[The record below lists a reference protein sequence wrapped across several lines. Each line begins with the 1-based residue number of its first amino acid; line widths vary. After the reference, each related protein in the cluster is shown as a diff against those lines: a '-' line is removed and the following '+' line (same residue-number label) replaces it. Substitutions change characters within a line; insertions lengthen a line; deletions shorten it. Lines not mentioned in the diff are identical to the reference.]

1 MGCTCSTQVDLTAR
15 LREILI
21 NYPEG
26 TSILK
31 ELVQNA
37 DDAKATGLAFCLDYR
52 KHPTGSLRKAYLSFV
67 HTTSKL
73 IVHKVLLMA
82 YTPDFFTTELVF

>member
-1 MGCTCSTQVDLTAR
+1 VQVTLTSR
-15 LREILI
+15 IKEILV

-37 DDAKATGLAFCLDYR
+37 DDAGAHVIKFCLDWR
-52 KHPTGSLRKAYLSFV
+52 RHSAGLAV
-67 HTTSKL
+67 N
-73 IVHKVLLMA
+73 LLCNL
-82 YTPDFFTTELVF
+82 FT

>member
-1 MGCTCSTQVDLTAR
+1 MQGTDTTAVWDDFGQKVDLTAR
-15 LREILI
+15 LREILA

-37 DDAKATGLAFCLDYR
+37 VRVSG
-52 KHPTGSLRKAYLSFV
+52 
-67 HTTSKL
+67 
-73 IVHKVLLMA
+73 
-82 YTPDFFTTELVF
+82 

>member
-1 MGCTCSTQVDLTAR
+1 MEADGGVWDDFGQKVDLTAR

-37 DDAKATGLAFCLDYR
+37 VRRDRSC
-52 KHPTGSLRKAYLSFV
+52 
-67 HTTSKL
+67 
-73 IVHKVLLMA
+73 
-82 YTPDFFTTELVF
+82 